1 MNFKEY
7 VESLQKLLKEKPE
20 TANLEVIAAADDE
33 GNDFNRVGYGPTLG
47 NFDNGREFH
56 PEESYEDYELHASD
70 TNAICIN

>member
-7 VESLQKLLKEKPE
+7 VESLQKLLKENPE

-47 NFDNGREFH
+47 HYSEEGDFTA
-56 PEESYEDYELHASD
+56 EESYEVYDLHASD
-70 TNAICIN
+70 TNTICIN